1 MSGNFKLNS
10 PILAG
15 IPEFIDNCQTTSF
28 AVTDNLKKTI
38 KKTQEKVD
46 RIVKECYAKNQKFRD
61 REFDLFVNSYE
72 CLYKDAK
79 ENCAYSDVRRGV
91 ESNDIN
97 HVSVG
102 NCWFIASLGT
112 ITCIPGLLEKI
123 CAKRDEKFGIYGF
136 IFSRHCSNENETRL
150 PLIEKAYAKMHG
162 DYESISGGYTG
173 QGIEDL
179 TGGVYNLTLINDI
192 LDTEKY
198 WNEELKN
205 VNNRVI
211 ILRTVEIEDGKKLI
225 LIRNPHGQTECTG
238 RWSDGDNALNHRF
251 GDDGAFWMSYE
262 DFLEH
267 WQLIDKFVLFDESWT
282 VYLTWVNYNVV
293 PKSEGKFVIT
303 LPEKTKLVIVLQ
315 QPDDRY
321 FNIGTEYDYQLSFRV
336 YKKGCD
342 NYLFRSGATVL
353 WASHSI
359 NLEVELLASDYE
371 IVLGIERHQGEFPT
385 NKKQDSECNDPEAD
399 TNTIYPKEE
408 DKEEK
413 ENMED
418 LQ

>member
-136 IFSRHCSNENETRL
+136 IFSR
-150 PLIEKAYAKMHG
+150 
-162 DYESISGGYTG
+162 
-173 QGIEDL
+173 
-179 TGGVYNLTLINDI
+179 
-192 LDTEKY
+192 
-198 WNEELKN
+198 
-205 VNNRVI
+205 
-211 ILRTVEIEDGKKLI
+211 
-225 LIRNPHGQTECTG
+225 
-238 RWSDGDNALNHRF
+238 DGDWISTVV
-251 GDDGAFWMSYE
+251 DD
-262 DFLEH
+262 
-267 WQLIDKFVLFDESWT
+267 QLFVNEKDA
-282 VYLTWVNYNVV
+282 N
-293 PKSEGKFVIT
+293 GKWS
-303 LPEKTKLVIVLQ
+303 L
-315 QPDDRY
+315 
-321 FNIGTEYDYQLSFRV
+321 
-336 YKKGCD
+336 
-342 NYLFRSGATVL
+342 
-353 WASHSI
+353 
-359 NLEVELLASDYE
+359 
-371 IVLGIERHQGEFPT
+371 
-385 NKKQDSECNDPEAD
+385 
-399 TNTIYPKEE
+399 
-408 DKEEK
+408 
-413 ENMED
+413 
-418 LQ
+418 